1 MFTFLILQA
10 GKVGL
15 LRCLARLAQAGALAG
30 GEVSAAA
37 AQDLGD
43 ALAFIAAVRLV
54 HQARQADAQQPPDN
68 FLPLAKLS
76 RFERLQLKQAF
87 KLIQAQQT
95 VLAKRYPISR

>member
-1 MFTFLILQA
+1 M
-10 GKVGL
+10 
-15 LRCLARLAQAGALAG
+15 
-30 GEVSAAA
+30 
-37 AQDLGD
+37 GD

-68 FLPLAKLS
+68 FLPLATLS

-87 KLIQAQQT
+87 KLIQAQQA